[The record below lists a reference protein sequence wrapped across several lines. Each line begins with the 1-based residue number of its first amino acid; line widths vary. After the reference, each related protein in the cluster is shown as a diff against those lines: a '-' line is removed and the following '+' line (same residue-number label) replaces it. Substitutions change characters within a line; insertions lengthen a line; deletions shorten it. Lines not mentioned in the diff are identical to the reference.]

1 MTPRITLIKSYRNK
15 ETLRLLELQEV
26 AELISQGE
34 YDTEVSMFRRDLP
47 TMRYDRV
54 SNNGTL
60 EGYEN
65 WPKDLPRI
73 CFALEQE
80 NRNHELVTLGYTGF
94 VLLEV
99 NNLTSYDEAV
109 AIRRGAGEM
118 PQTLMA
124 FVGADGLSVKIVCRG
139 ELLEAVQ
146 TTPPYGQ
153 PSSLGFAACYRR
165 DARTQEG
172 KRLPQAADFP
182 LLSRRGQGWSDP
194 PQHYSPSYLIFPPS
208 SELIP
213 LFHENLYERARLI
226 YNGQLGVTIE
236 KLEPLTQRICY
247 MSFDPQLVYNP
258 LATPIYAKAEKPTA
272 AISHQTAYS
281 QRTEL
286 SDRDLYRSQKVIFE
300 FNLTKAYDDTE
311 GIADKDERSHATLT
325 RLAQYCMETGI
336 PMAVAQRQTMMRS
349 AYWDEE
355 LLVKKAFENAY
366 REEHVK
372 KYMEKKGIQRTKTI
386 PPETLLTMKI
396 NIFLNTNYELRK
408 NVMRGVAEYRMRTGV
423 GFSYQ
428 DLTEEARNSITMRAL
443 EQGIRC
449 WDKDI
454 RRYVNSDDIERY
466 DPVNDYLEH
475 LPKWDGND
483 RVTAMAE
490 RVPTEWEDWTCLFH
504 IWMRSMVAMWLGK
517 GQLTGNALVP
527 LLIGRQGCGKSSFCR
542 ILLPRD
548 LLDYYNDRIN
558 FKNEQDLN
566 LGLTSF
572 ALINLDEFDKITQRQ
587 QIVLKYLVSTADLKY
602 RPPYGKAYTS
612 NRRYAS
618 FIGTTN
624 EQMPLTDPTGSRR
637 FVCVPIDGDID
648 FLTPVQHDQLYAQ
661 LVQEIRQGERYWLTK
676 EEERLLME
684 HNLQYQRLNGL
695 GEMLMAVIQKP
706 RNTASA
712 DDVQGDGEGE
722 WMSLKD
728 LSALLKSH
736 FKGYKED
743 EGTFRKI
750 GNYLSRPEYKFQSK
764 HTNTGTLYW
773 VLRKV

>member
-1 MTPRITLIKSYRNK
+1 MIKRITIIKNYRNK
-15 ETLRLLELQEV
+15 ETLRLVELQEV
-26 AELISQGE
+26 ASIIRQGE
-34 YDTEVSMFRRDLP
+34 YMEEVGKFRNDLP
-47 TMRYDRV
+47 LMTFAQR
-54 SNNGTL
+54 SNDGSFS
-60 EGYEN
+60 GYVN

-80 NRNHELVTLGYTGF
+80 HRKGERVTKGYTGL

-99 NNLTSYDEAV
+99 NNLTGSDEADAV
-109 AIRRGAGEM
+109 RNGAAEM

-124 FVGADGLSVKIVCRG
+124 FVGADGKSVKIICRG
-139 ELLEAVQ
+139 ELFPNE
-146 TTPPYGQ
+146 
-153 PSSLGFAACYRR
+153 S
-165 DARTQEG
+165 
-172 KRLPQAADFP
+172 KRLDADTLP
-182 LLSRRGQGWSDP
+182 TEEQD
-194 PQHYSPSYLIFPPS
+194 IT
-208 SELIP
+208 
-213 LFHENLYERARLI
+213 LFHENLYERARMI

-236 KLEPLTQRICY
+236 KLEPMPQRICY
-247 MSFDPQLVYNP
+247 MSYDSSLIFNP
-258 LATPIYAKAEKPTA
+258 LATPIYAKVEKPTESLNRPTSA
-272 AISHQTAYS
+272 MEPVDA
-281 QRTEL
+281 
-286 SDRDLYRSQKVIFE
+286 DLYRNMHAIFE
-300 FNLTKAYDDTE
+300 FNLSKAYDDTE
-311 GIADKDERSHATLT
+311 GIADDEERRHALLS
-325 RLAQYCMETGI
+325 RLAQYCQETGLA
-336 PMAVAQRQTMMRS
+336 MAPAMRQAMMKAQF
-349 AYWDEE
+349 WDEDD
-355 LLVKKAFENAY
+355 LVKKVFENAY

-372 KYMEKKGIQRTKTI
+372 KYMQRKGIQRTKTI

-423 GFSYQ
+423 GFSFQ

-475 LPKWDGND
+475 LPQWDGKD
-483 RVTAMAE
+483 RVTALTE
-490 RVPTEWEDWTCLFH
+490 RVPTEWKEWTHLFH

-542 ILLPRD
+542 ILLPRE
-548 LLDYYNDRIN
+548 LQDYYNDRIN
-558 FKNEQDLN
+558 FKNENDLN
-566 LGLTSF
+566 LGLSSF
-572 ALINLDEFDKITQRQ
+572 GLINLDEFDRVTQRQ

-602 RPPYGKAYTS
+602 RPPYGKAYTT

-624 EQMPLTDPTGSRR
+624 EQTPLTDPSGSRR
-637 FVCVPIDGDID
+637 FLCVSIDGDID
-648 FLTPVQHDQLYAQ
+648 FETPVQHNQLFAQ
-661 LVQEIRQGERYWLTK
+661 LMHEIRHGERYWLTK
-676 EEERLLME
+676 EEERALME

-695 GEMLMAVIQKP
+695 GEMLMAVVQKP
-706 RNTASA
+706 RVAATENSE
-712 DDVQGDGEGE
+712 EGE

-743 EGTFRKI
+743 TTSFQKI
-750 GNYLSRPEYKFQSK
+750 GNYLNRPEYKFQSK
-764 HTNTGTLYW
+764 HTTSGNYYW
-773 VLRKV
+773 VKLKV

>member
-1 MTPRITLIKSYRNK
+1 MHISDIFRTFAENTNEGIMAPRITLIKNYRNK
-15 ETLRLLELQEV
+15 ETLRLMEQREV
-26 AELISQGE
+26 ADIIRSGE
-34 YDTEVSMFRRDLP
+34 YEQQVEVFRRDLP
-47 TMRYDRV
+47 TMTYA
-54 SNNGTL
+54 SIGSNGTI

-80 NRNHELVTLGYTGF
+80 NRNHELVTRGYTGL

-99 NNLTSYDEAV
+99 NNLTGSDEAEAV
-109 AIRRGAGEM
+109 RRGAGEM

-124 FVGADGLSVKIVCRG
+124 FVGADGQSVKIVCRG
-139 ELLEAVQ
+139 ELLEVR
-146 TTPPYGQ
+146 GEK
-153 PSSLGFAACYRR
+153 LEVR
-165 DARTQEG
+165 DYSKHG
-172 KRLPQAADFP
+172 NSLPQNNSLTSNFSP
-182 LLSRRGQGWSDP
+182 LT
-194 PQHYSPSYLIFPPS
+194 
-208 SELIP
+208 SETIA

-226 YNGQLGVTIE
+226 YNGQLGVTVE
-236 KLEPLTQRICY
+236 KLEPLPQRICY
-247 MSFDPQLVYNP
+247 MSCDPQLVYNP

-272 AISHQTAYS
+272 AISHHTSYGQTIE
-281 QRTEL
+281 RP
-286 SDRDLYRSQKVIFE
+286 DRNLYRSMNTVFE

-311 GIADKDERSHATLT
+311 GIADKEERRHATLS
-325 RLAQYCMETGI
+325 RLAQYCQETGI
-336 PMAVAQRQTMMRS
+336 PMAVAQRQAVMKS
-349 AYWDEE
+349 DFWDERE
-355 LLVKKAFENAY
+355 LVKKVFENAY

-372 KYMEKKGIQRTKTI
+372 KYMERKGIQRTKTI
-386 PPETLLTMKI
+386 PSETLLTMKI
-396 NIFLNTNYELRK
+396 NIFLNANYELRK

-423 GFSYQ
+423 GFSFQ

-454 RRYVNSDDIERY
+454 RRYVNSDDIGRY

-475 LPKWDGND
+475 LPRWDGKD
-483 RVTAMAE
+483 RVTALAE
-490 RVPTEWEDWTCLFH
+490 RVPTQWTEWTHLFH

-548 LLDYYNDRIN
+548 LQDYYNDRIN
-558 FKNEQDLN
+558 FKNESDLN

-572 ALINLDEFDKITQRQ
+572 ALINLDEFDRVTQRQ

-637 FVCVPIDGDID
+637 FVCVGIDGDID
-648 FLTPVQHDQLYAQ
+648 FETPVQHDQLYAQ

-676 EEERLLME
+676 DEERSLME

-695 GEMLMAVIQKP
+695 GEMLMAVVQKP
-706 RNTASA
+706 R
-712 DDVQGDGEGE
+712 QEEEGE
-722 WMSLKD
+722 WISLKD
-728 LSALLKSH
+728 ISAMLKTH

-743 EGTFRKI
+743 ESTFRKI
-750 GNYLSRPEYKFQSK
+750 GNYLNRPEYKFQSK
-764 HTNTGTLYW
+764 HTNAGALYW
-773 VLRKV
+773 VMRKV

>member
-1 MTPRITLIKSYRNK
+1 MAAKITLIKNYRRR
-15 ETLRLLELQEV
+15 ETLRLMEVQEV
-26 AELISQGE
+26 ANLICSEEYELAVRE
-34 YDTEVSMFRRDLP
+34 FRREWP
-47 TMRYDRV
+47 TMVYK
-54 SNNGTL
+54 SNDAFGTIQ
-60 EGYEN
+60 GYAD

-80 NRNHELVTLGYTGF
+80 NRNHELVTKGYTGL

-99 NNLTSYDEAV
+99 NNLTSQDEAEAV
-109 AIRRGAGEM
+109 RRGAGEM

-124 FVGADGLSVKIVCRG
+124 FVGADGQSVKIVCRG
-139 ELLEAVQ
+139 GLLEESGKWKEEREYSKPQ
-146 TTPPYGQ
+146 NTPPSDIS
-153 PSSLGFAACYRR
+153 PSSFH
-165 DARTQEG
+165 
-172 KRLPQAADFP
+172 FP
-182 LLSRRGQGWSDP
+182 L
-194 PQHYSPSYLIFPPS
+194 S
-208 SELIP
+208 SQEIP

-236 KLEPLTQRICY
+236 KLEPSTRRICY
-247 MSFDPQLVYNP
+247 MSHDPQMVYNP

-272 AISHQTAYS
+272 AISHQTSYS
-281 QRTEL
+281 QTAGR
-286 SDRDLYRSQKVIFE
+286 SDKDSYRNQQIVFE

-311 GIADKDERSHATLT
+311 GIADKEERRHATLT
-325 RLAQYCMETGI
+325 RLAQYCQETGI
-336 PMAVAQRQTMMRS
+336 PMAVAQRQTIQQS
-349 AYWDEE
+349 DYWNEE
-355 LLVKKAFENAY
+355 QLVKKVFENAY
-366 REEHVK
+366 REEHVR
-372 KYMEKKGIQRTKTI
+372 KYMEKKGIRRTKNI
-386 PPETLLTMKI
+386 PQETLLTMKI
-396 NIFLNTNYELRK
+396 NIFLNANYELRK
-408 NVMRGVAEYRMRTGV
+408 NVMRGVAEYRMRTGI
-423 GFSYQ
+423 GFSFQ

-475 LPKWDGND
+475 LPKWDGKD
-483 RVTAMAE
+483 RVMALAQ
-490 RVPTEWEDWTCLFH
+490 RVPTEWTDWTHLFH

-542 ILLPRD
+542 ILMPRD

-572 ALINLDEFDKITQRQ
+572 GLINLDEFDKITQRQ

-624 EQMPLTDPTGSRR
+624 DQTPLTDPSGSRR
-637 FVCVPIDGDID
+637 FVCVAVDGDID
-648 FLTPVQHDQLYAQ
+648 FLSPVQHDQLYAQ
-661 LVQEIRQGERYWLTK
+661 LLQEIRHGERYWLTR
-676 EEERLLME
+676 EEESALME

-706 RNTASA
+706 RNPAPAANAQS
-712 DDVQGDGEGE
+712 DEEGE
-722 WMSLKD
+722 WMSLKE
-728 LSALLKSH
+728 LSALLKKH

-750 GNYLSRPEYKFQSK
+750 GNYLNRPEYKFQSK
-764 HTNTGTLYW
+764 HTTSGILYW
-773 VLRKV
+773 VKLRV

>member
-1 MTPRITLIKSYRNK
+1 MTPRITLVKSYRNK
-15 ETLRLLELQEV
+15 ETLRLVELREV
-26 AELISQGE
+26 AEMISRGE
-34 YDTEVSMFRRDLP
+34 YDAAVGTFRRDLP
-47 TMRYDRV
+47 SMRYV
-54 SNNGTL
+54 SVSSNGTL

-73 CFALEQE
+73 CFTLEQE
-80 NRNHELVTLGYTGF
+80 NRHHELITKGYTGL

-99 NNLTSYDEAV
+99 NNLTGSDEAEAV
-109 AIRRGAGEM
+109 RRGAGEM

-139 ELLEAVQ
+139 ELFPEEQANSGGDRSHS
-146 TTPPYGQ
+146 TPPADI
-153 PSSLGFAACYRR
+153 SSINHKLSSINKEF
-165 DARTQEG
+165 
-172 KRLPQAADFP
+172 LPH
-182 LLSRRGQGWSDP
+182 SSD
-194 PQHYSPSYLIFPPS
+194 QIK
-208 SELIP
+208 

-226 YNGQLGVTIE
+226 YNGQLGVTVE
-236 KLEPLTQRICY
+236 KLEPLTQRVCY
-247 MSFDPQLVYNP
+247 MSSDPQMVYNP
-258 LATPIYAKAEKPTA
+258 LATPIYARAEKPTA
-272 AISHQTAYS
+272 AISHQTAFS
-281 QRTEL
+281 HRTEL
-286 SDRDLYRSQKVIFE
+286 SDRDQYRSQQIIFE
-300 FNLTKAYDDTE
+300 FNLSKAYDDTE
-311 GIADKDERSHATLT
+311 GIADKAERRHATLK
-325 RLAQYCMETGI
+325 RLAQYCQETGI
-336 PMAVAQRQTMMRS
+336 PMAVAQRQAIRLS
-349 AYWDEE
+349 DYWDEE
-355 LLVKKAFENAY
+355 LLVKKVFENAY
-366 REEHVK
+366 REEHVR
-372 KYMEKKGIQRTKTI
+372 KYMEKKGIQRMKTI
-386 PPETLLTMKI
+386 PPETLLTMKV
-396 NIFLNTNYELRK
+396 NIFLNANYELRK

-443 EQGIRC
+443 ELGIRC

-475 LPKWDGND
+475 LPKWDGRD

-490 RVPTEWEDWTCLFH
+490 RVPTEWAEWTHLFH
-504 IWMRSMVAMWLGK
+504 VWMRSMVAMWLGK

-548 LLDYYNDRIN
+548 LQDYYNDRIN
-558 FKNEQDLN
+558 FRNEQDLN
-566 LGLTSF
+566 LGLSSF
-572 ALINLDEFDKITQRQ
+572 GLINLDEFDRVTQRQ

-624 EQMPLTDPTGSRR
+624 DMTPLTDPSGARR
-637 FVCVPIDGDID
+637 FVCCLVDGDID

-661 LVQEIRQGERYWLTK
+661 LVQEIREGERYWLTK
-676 EEERLLME
+676 DEERALME

-706 RNTASA
+706 RVASSSDGDQA
-712 DDVQGDGEGE
+712 DDEGE

-736 FKGYKED
+736 FKGYKE
-743 EGTFRKI
+743 EPATLQKI
-750 GNYLSRPEYKFQSK
+750 GSYLNRPEYKFQSR
-764 HTNTGTLYW
+764 HATAGHLYW
-773 VLRKV
+773 VKRKV